1 MRFLILALFPIT
13 VLANTAVK
21 TPQECLKITDNLD
34 RQYCLDKNIQV
45 QKKQLD
51 DEKKTW
57 SKGLSGDAKAAR
69 TEALTTDLE
78 AKKQLI
84 HHIQKEINLS
94 QEQLT
99 ALSNVAVT
107 APAAAPAKKDKKKDK
122 KKGGLRIKL

>member
-1 MRFLILALFPIT
+1 MRLLILALFPLS
-13 VLANTAVK
+13 VLANTPAK
-21 TPQECLKITDNLD
+21 TPQDCLKISDSLD

-45 QKKQLD
+45 LKKQFD

-57 SKGLSGDAKAAR
+57 SKGLTGDAKVAR
-69 TEALTTDLE
+69 TEAITDDVE

-84 HHIQKEINLS
+84 QHIQKEINLS

-99 ALSNVAVT
+99 ALSNVTVT
-107 APAAAPAKKDKKKDK
+107 TPAAHAKKEKKKEK

>member
-1 MRFLILALFPIT
+1 MRFLILALFPLT
-13 VLANTAVK
+13 VFANSPVK

-34 RQYCLDKNIQV
+34 RQYCLDKNIQTL
-45 QKKQLD
+45 KKQLD

-57 SKGLSGDAKAAR
+57 SKGLTGDAKAAR
-69 TEALTTDLE
+69 TEALTTDVE

-99 ALSNVAVT
+99 ALSSVAIT
-107 APAAAPAKKDKKKDK
+107 APAAPAKKEKKKEK

>member
-1 MRFLILALFPIT
+1 MRFIILALFPIS
-13 VLANTAVK
+13 VFANAPAK
-21 TPQECLKITDNLD
+21 TPQECLKISDNLD

-45 QKKQLD
+45 LKKQLD

-57 SKGLSGDAKAAR
+57 SKGLTGDAKTAR
-69 TEALTTDLE
+69 TEALATDVE

-99 ALSNVAVT
+99 ALSNVTITV
-107 APAAAPAKKDKKKDK
+107 PAAPAKKEKKKEK